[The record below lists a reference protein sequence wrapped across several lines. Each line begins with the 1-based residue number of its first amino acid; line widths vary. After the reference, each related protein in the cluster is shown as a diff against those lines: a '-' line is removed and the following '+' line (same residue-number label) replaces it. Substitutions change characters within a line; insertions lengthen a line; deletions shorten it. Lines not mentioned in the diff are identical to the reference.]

1 MDMLAEEDQL
11 LAAGLARLGGN
22 AAGAASSRLKK
33 NVHEIDVVLSAPLSE
48 ADSRVHR
55 ALSVEHRIGPDG
67 KEQTVADGSTM
78 IRAVV
83 GGGVARM
90 NPVVV
95 TVTLKAA
102 GPAQTRVKVRGAAKE
117 GLIKQRAGEKTATKV
132 VAALS

>member
-11 LAAGLARLGGN
+11 LAAGGARLGGD
-22 AAGAASSRLKK
+22 AAGAASRKLKK
-33 NVHEIDVVLSAPLSE
+33 NVHEIDATLEAPLP
-48 ADSRVHR
+48 AVITRVQR
-55 ALSVEHRIGPDG
+55 ALSVEHRISRDD

-83 GGGVARM
+83 GGVANM

-95 TVTLKAA
+95 TVTLKAV
-102 GPAQTRVKVRGAAKE
+102 GPAQTQVKVRAAAKE

-132 VAALS
+132 AAALL

>member
-1 MDMLAEEDQL
+1 
-11 LAAGLARLGGN
+11 
-22 AAGAASSRLKK
+22 
-33 NVHEIDVVLSAPLSE
+33 VHEIDVTLKAPLS
-48 ADSRVHR
+48 AVISRVHR
-55 ALSVEHRIGPDG
+55 ALSVEHRISRDD

-83 GGGVARM
+83 GGGVANM

-102 GPAQTRVKVRGAAKE
+102 GPALTLVKVRGAARE

-132 VAALS
+132 AAALS